1 MTDATAAIPAID
13 RELELAASPDRVWQ
27 AISDPAEMALWFPQ
41 RAEWDLRPGGDGVF
55 FWEGHGNFPIRI
67 EAVDAPRYLAW
78 RWAVEAEE
86 DPDVAE
92 SATLVEWWVE
102 GRPDGGTTL
111 RLRESGFRVETHRSG
126 NDEGWTEE
134 LAELSEMLT
143 RD

>member
-1 MTDATAAIPAID
+1 MTDATTAVPAID
-13 RELELAASPDRVWQ
+13 RTLELEASPDRVWR
-27 AISDPAEMALWFPQ
+27 AISDPAELARWFPQ
-41 RAEWDLRPGGDGVF
+41 RAEWDLRPGGEGVF

-78 RWAVEAEE
+78 RWGVEAEE

-102 GRPDGGTTL
+102 GRDNGGTTL
-111 RLRESGFRVETHRSG
+111 RLRESGFRLETHRSG
-126 NDEGWTEE
+126 NEDGWTEE
-134 LAELSEMLT
+134 LAELSELLT